1 MLYYI
6 LFILYYIIL
15 YIFYYVYY
23 IVCILYYIYSIIY
36 NYICMCYTSFLDS
49 TYECQQ
55 PGTLVKMKTAGI
67 NIDALSQESGNIG
80 LERF

>member
-1 MLYYI
+1 M
-6 LFILYYIIL
+6 YII
-15 YIFYYVYY
+15 
-23 IVCILYYIYSIIY
+23 YIYSIIY
-36 NYICMCYTSFLDS
+36 IYICMCYTSFLDS